1 MKDGEDRM
9 TTDRDGVAREY
20 RVRTRD
26 GLSLRV
32 LEWGAPDAA
41 PVVMLHG
48 IRGYARTFAGLAH
61 ALQPGWRTIAWDQ
74 RGRGA
79 SDWDPA
85 GNYYND
91 AYVRD
96 IEDVTGHLGLERFD
110 LLGHSMG
117 GIAAYVY
124 AATHPERIRR
134 LVIEDAGPGASEDSA
149 GSVRIRQEL
158 LSAPRSFA
166 SWDAAV
172 EFMRKLRPSVT
183 EEARLDRL
191 RNMLKQHPDG
201 TWGWQYDHEGIAR
214 ARLDPDPARSVDLWP
229 HVEALRAP
237 TLVLRGG
244 RSDYFKRDTAQAVA
258 ARNPQVRWKEVADAG
273 HYIHDDQPDAVK
285 DLVSAFLAGTGE
297 FAARP

>member
-1 MKDGEDRM
+1 MKDHAVNNRLAGD
-9 TTDRDGVAREY
+9 ARES

-32 LEWGAPDAA
+32 LEWGSSNAA

-48 IRGYARTFAGLAH
+48 IRGYARTFESLAQ
-61 ALQPGWRTIAWDQ
+61 ALHPGRRTIAWDQ

-91 AYVRD
+91 TYVQD
-96 IEDVTGHLGLERFD
+96 IEDVVDHLRLNHFD

-124 AATHPERIRR
+124 AAKHPERIRR
-134 LVIEDAGPGASEDSA
+134 LIIEDAGPGASEDSA
-149 GSVRIRQEL
+149 GSLRIRQEFA
-158 LSAPRSFA
+158 SAPLSFA

-172 EFMRKLRPSVT
+172 EFMRKLRPTVT

-191 RNMLKQHPDG
+191 RNMLKQQPDG
-201 TWGWQYDHEGIAR
+201 KWSWQYDHQGIAK
-214 ARLDPDPARSVDLWP
+214 ARLSPDPLRTVDLWP
-229 HVEALRAP
+229 HIEALRAP
-237 TLVLRGG
+237 TLVIRGG
-244 RSDYFKRDTAQAVA
+244 RSDYLKRDTAQAIA
-258 ARNPQVRWKEVADAG
+258 ARNSLVRWEEVADAG
-273 HYIHDDQPDAVK
+273 HYIHDDQPEVVSR
-285 DLVSAFLAGTGE
+285 LVSAFLL
-297 FAARP
+297 AR

>member
-1 MKDGEDRM
+1 MAPTEDGS
-9 TTDRDGVAREY
+9 REY

-32 LEWGAPDAA
+32 LEWGPPAAA
-41 PVVMLHG
+41 PIVMLHG
-48 IRGYARTFAGLAH
+48 IRGYARTFVPLAQ
-61 ALQPGWRTIAWDQ
+61 ALQPSWRTIAWDQ

-91 AYVRD
+91 TYVRD
-96 IEDVTGHLGLERFD
+96 IEDVVGHLGLDRFD

-124 AATHPERIRR
+124 AAAHPDRIRR
-134 LVIEDAGPGASEDSA
+134 LIIEDAGPGASEDSA

-158 LSAPRSFA
+158 LSAPRSFE
-166 SWDAAV
+166 SWDAAIA
-172 EFMRKLRPSVT
+172 FMRNLRPSVT
-183 EEARLDRL
+183 ETARLDRL

-201 TWGWQYDHEGIAR
+201 TWGWQYDHDGIAR
-214 ARLDPDPARSVDLWP
+214 ARLDPDPSRTVDLWP
-229 HVEALRAP
+229 HVEALRMP

-244 RSDYFKRDTAQAVA
+244 RSDYFSRETAEAIA
-258 ARNPQVRWKEVADAG
+258 ACNKLVRWKEVADAG
-273 HYIHDDQPDAVK
+273 HYIHDDQPDAFRA
-285 DLVSAFLAGTGE
+285 LVTTYLAETGDVV
-297 FAARP
+297 

>member
-1 MKDGEDRM
+1 MAPINDGS
-9 TTDRDGVAREY
+9 REY

-32 LEWGAPDAA
+32 LEWGPPDAA
-41 PVVMLHG
+41 PIVMLHG
-48 IRGYARTFAGLAH
+48 IRGYARTFALLAQ
-61 ALQPGWRTIAWDQ
+61 ALTPGHRTIAWDQ

-85 GNYYND
+85 CNYYND
-91 AYVRD
+91 TYVRD
-96 IEDVTGHLGLERFD
+96 IEDVVGHLGFDRFD

-124 AATHPERIRR
+124 AAIHPDRIRR
-134 LVIEDAGPGASEDSA
+134 LVIEDAGPGASADSA

-158 LSAPRSFA
+158 LSAPRSFE

-172 EFMRKLRPSVT
+172 EFMRELRPSVT

-201 TWGWQYDHEGIAR
+201 TWGWQYDHEGIAK
-214 ARLDPDPARSVDLWP
+214 ARLDPDPSRTVDLWP
-229 HVEALRAP
+229 HVEILRAP
-237 TLVLRGG
+237 TLVLRGS

-258 ARNPQVRWKEVADAG
+258 ARNRLVHFKEVADAG
-273 HYIHDDQPDAVK
+273 HYIHDDQPDTVK
-285 DLVSAFLAGTGE
+285 KLVSSFLTGTGE
-297 FAARP
+297 FAEVRS

>member
-1 MKDGEDRM
+1 MAKTEHEP
-9 TTDRDGVAREY
+9 REY

-41 PVVMLHG
+41 PIVMLHG
-48 IRGYARTFAGLAH
+48 IRGYALTFTGLAQ
-61 ALQPGWRTIAWDQ
+61 ALQPGFRTIAWDQ

-91 AYVRD
+91 SYVRD
-96 IEDVTGHLGLERFD
+96 IEDVVEHLGLDRVD

-124 AATHPERIRR
+124 AATHPDRIRR
-134 LVIEDAGPGASEDSA
+134 LIIEDAGPGASEDSS
-149 GSVRIRQEL
+149 GSTRIRQEL
-158 LSAPRSFA
+158 LSAPRSFE

-172 EFMRKLRPSVT
+172 VFMRNLRPSVT

-191 RNMLKQHPDG
+191 RNMLKQHADG
-201 TWGWQYDHEGIAR
+201 TWGWQYDHDGIAR
-214 ARLDPDPARSVDLWP
+214 ARLDPDPSRRIDLWP
-229 HVEALRAP
+229 HVEALRVP

-244 RSDYFKRDTAQAVA
+244 RSDYFGRETAEAMA
-258 ARNPQVRWKEVADAG
+258 ARNPLVRWKEVADAG
-273 HYIHDDQPDAVK
+273 HYIHDDQPEVVK
-285 DLVSAFLAGTGE
+285 SLVSGFLAEAVSGE
-297 FAARP
+297 GR

>member
-1 MKDGEDRM
+1 MTKTDDGS
-9 TTDRDGVAREY
+9 REY
-20 RVRTRD
+20 RIRTRD

-32 LEWGAPDAA
+32 LEWGPPEAA

-48 IRGYARTFAGLAH
+48 IRGYARTFAPLAQ
-61 ALQPGWRTIAWDQ
+61 ALAPRHRTIAWDQ

-85 GNYYND
+85 CNYYND
-91 AYVRD
+91 TYVRD
-96 IEDVTGHLGLERFD
+96 IEDVVDHLGLGRFD

-124 AATHPERIRR
+124 AATHAERIRR
-134 LVIEDAGPGASEDSA
+134 LVIEDAGPGASHDSA

-158 LSAPRSFA
+158 LSAPRSFE

-183 EEARLDRL
+183 EAARLDRL

-201 TWGWQYDHEGIAR
+201 TWGWQYDHDGIAK
-214 ARLDPDPARSVDLWP
+214 ARLDPDPSRTVDLWP

-244 RSDYFKRDTAQAVA
+244 RSDYFKRETAKAVA
-258 ARNPQVRWKEVADAG
+258 ARNKLVRWEEVADAG
-273 HYIHDDQPDAVK
+273 HYIHDDQPDAVRR
-285 DLVSAFLAGTGE
+285 LVQEFLAGSGD
-297 FAARP
+297 A

>member
-1 MKDGEDRM
+1 METPEEG
-9 TTDRDGVAREY
+9 TREY
-20 RVRTRD
+20 RVPTRD

-32 LEWGAPDAA
+32 LEWGLPAAA
-41 PVVMLHG
+41 PVIMLHG
-48 IRGYARTFAGLAH
+48 IRGYARTFAPLAQGLLPNH
-61 ALQPGWRTIAWDQ
+61 RTIAWDQ

-91 AYVRD
+91 TYVRD
-96 IEDVTGHLGLERFD
+96 IEDVVDRLGLDRFD

-158 LSAPRSFA
+158 LSAPRSFE

-172 EFMRKLRPSVT
+172 AFMQKLRPSVT
-183 EEARLDRL
+183 EAARLDRL
-191 RNMLKQHPDG
+191 RNMLKQQPDG
-201 TWGWQYDHEGIAR
+201 TWSWQYDHDGIAR
-214 ARLDPDPARSVDLWP
+214 ARLDPDPSRTVALWP
-229 HVEALRAP
+229 YVEAIRAP

-244 RSDYFKRDTAQAVA
+244 RSDYFKRETAEAIA
-258 ARNPQVRWKEVADAG
+258 ARNPLVRWKEVPDAG
-273 HYIHDDQPDAVK
+273 HYIHDDQPDVVR
-285 DLVSAFLAGTGE
+285 DLVSAFLAETG
-297 FAARP
+297 

>member
-1 MKDGEDRM
+1 MTAIDDGS
-9 TTDRDGVAREY
+9 REY
-20 RVRTRD
+20 RLSTRD

-32 LEWGAPDAA
+32 LEWGAPSAA
-41 PVVMLHG
+41 PIVMLHG
-48 IRGYARTFAGLAH
+48 IRGYARTFGPLAQ
-61 ALQPGWRTIAWDQ
+61 ALLPGFRTIAWDQ

-91 AYVRD
+91 TYVRD
-96 IEDVTGHLGLERFD
+96 IEDVVEHLGLGRFD

-124 AATHPERIRR
+124 AATHPHKIRR
-134 LVIEDAGPGASEDSA
+134 LIIEDAGPGASEDSS
-149 GSVRIRQEL
+149 GSARIRQEL
-158 LSAPRSFA
+158 LSAPRSFE

-172 EFMRKLRPSVT
+172 TFMRNLRPSVT

-201 TWGWQYDHEGIAR
+201 TWGWQYDHDGIAR
-214 ARLDPDPARSVDLWP
+214 ARLDPDPARRVDLWP
-229 HVEALRAP
+229 HVEALQAP

-244 RSDYFKRDTAQAVA
+244 RSDYFKRETAEAMP
-258 ARNPQVRWKEVADAG
+258 ARNPLVRWKEVADAG
-273 HYIHDDQPDAVK
+273 HYVHDDQPEVVK
-285 DLVSAFLAGTGE
+285 DLVSSFLAENAEG
-297 FAARP
+297 RS

>member
-1 MKDGEDRM
+1 MSGGEDRM
-9 TTDRDGVAREY
+9 AANDGVAREY

-32 LEWGAPDAA
+32 LEWGPADAE

-48 IRGYARTFAGLAH
+48 IRGYARTFGPLAG
-61 ALQPGWRTIAWDQ
+61 ALSPRHRTIAYDQ

-85 GNYYND
+85 RQYYND

-96 IEDVTGHLGLERFD
+96 LEDVADHLGLQRFD

-124 AATHPERIRR
+124 AATHPDRIRR
-134 LVIEDAGPGASEDSA
+134 LVIEDAGPGASADSA

-158 LSAPRSFA
+158 LSAPRSFE

-183 EEARLDRL
+183 EAARLDRL
-191 RNMLKQHPDG
+191 RNMLKQRPDG
-201 TWGWQYDHEGIAR
+201 TWGWQYDHDGIAE
-214 ARLDPDPARSVDLWP
+214 ARLNPDPARIVDLWP
-229 HVEALRAP
+229 HVEALRMP
-237 TLVLRGG
+237 TLALRGA
-244 RSDYFKRDTAQAVA
+244 RSDYFKRETAEAVA
-258 ARNPQVRWKEVADAG
+258 ARNPVVRWHEVADAG
-273 HYIHDDQPDAVK
+273 HYIHDDQPEIFER
-285 DLVSAFLAGTGE
+285 LVSRFLAE
-297 FAARP
+297 

>member
-1 MKDGEDRM
+1 MTKTDDGS
-9 TTDRDGVAREY
+9 REY
-20 RVRTRD
+20 RIRTRD

-32 LEWGAPDAA
+32 LEWGPPEAA

-48 IRGYARTFAGLAH
+48 IRGYALTFAPLAQ
-61 ALQPGWRTIAWDQ
+61 ALAPRHRTIAWDQ

-85 GNYYND
+85 CNYYND
-91 AYVRD
+91 SYVRD
-96 IEDVTGHLGLERFD
+96 IEDVVDHLGLGRFD

-124 AATHPERIRR
+124 AATHADRIRR
-134 LVIEDAGPGASEDSA
+134 LVIEDAGPGASQDSA

-158 LSAPRSFA
+158 LSAPRSFE

-183 EEARLDRL
+183 DAARLDRL

-201 TWGWQYDHEGIAR
+201 TWGWQYDHDGIAK
-214 ARLDPDPARSVDLWP
+214 ARLDPDPSRTVDLWP

-244 RSDYFKRDTAQAVA
+244 RSDYFKRETAQAVA
-258 ARNPQVRWKEVADAG
+258 ARNKLVRWEEVADAG
-273 HYIHDDQPDAVK
+273 HYIHDDQPDAVRR
-285 DLVSAFLAGTGE
+285 LVQEFLAGSDD
-297 FAARP
+297 A